1 MFYCVESSKSF
12 YEATFDLKPV
22 IQRLGFEV
30 QQIHDLGEILQR
42 KGIGLDEDCQV
53 FELCNYRYMERLLIL
68 DMRLG
73 LLLPWRISVF
83 TRDGATW
90 IALAD
95 HETLAAGPDQPA
107 ELASLLEEIREK
119 LVLMIDET
127 R

>member
-1 MFYCVESSKSF
+1 MSYCVESSKSF

-53 FELCNYRYMERLLIL
+53 FELCNYRYMERLLAL

-73 LLLPWRISVF
+73 LCLPWRISVF

-90 IALAD
+90 IALGELAPPG
-95 HETLAAGPDQPA
+95 EAPGPELAAL
-107 ELASLLEEIREK
+107 LAEIREK
-119 LVLMIDET
+119 LVLIIDET

>member
-53 FELCNYRYMERLLIL
+53 FELCNYRYMERLLTL

-90 IALAD
+90 IALGELVPPGEAPGP
-95 HETLAAGPDQPA
+95 ELAAL
-107 ELASLLEEIREK
+107 LAEIREK
-119 LVLMIDET
+119 LVLIIDET

>member
-1 MFYCVESSKSF
+1 MSYCVESSKSF

-53 FELCNYRYMERLLIL
+53 FELCNYRYMERLLAL

-73 LLLPWRISVF
+73 LCLPWRISVF

-90 IALAD
+90 IALGELAPRG
-95 HETLAAGPDQPA
+95 EAPGPELAAL
-107 ELASLLEEIREK
+107 LAEIREK
-119 LVLMIDET
+119 LVLIIDET

>member
-1 MFYCVESSKSF
+1 MSYCVESSKSF

-53 FELCNYRYMERLLIL
+53 FELCNYRYMERLLAL

-73 LLLPWRISVF
+73 LCLPWRISVF

-90 IALAD
+90 IALGELVPPGEAPGP
-95 HETLAAGPDQPA
+95 ELAAL
-107 ELASLLEEIREK
+107 LAEIREK
-119 LVLMIDET
+119 LVLIIDET